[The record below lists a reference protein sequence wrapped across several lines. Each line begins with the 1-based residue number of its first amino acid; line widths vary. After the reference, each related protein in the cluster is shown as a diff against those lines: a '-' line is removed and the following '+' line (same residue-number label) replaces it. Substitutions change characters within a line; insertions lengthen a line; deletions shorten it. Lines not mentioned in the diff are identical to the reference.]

1 MNKQK
6 TYISIDLKSFYAS
19 VECVDRHLDPLT
31 TNLVVADPSR
41 TEKTICLAISPSLK
55 AYGLKG
61 RARLFEVQ
69 EKVRRINLERKRSC
83 PYPDFLGK
91 SSSSLV
97 LEKSKEL
104 ALDYIIAPPQMKKYI
119 QVSSHIYSIYLKYV
133 AKEDIHVY
141 SIDEV
146 FMDVTNYL
154 HLYQNDPRKMALLMI
169 QDVLKETGIT
179 ATAGIGSNLYLAK
192 VAMDIIAKH
201 VTPDKDGVRI
211 ASLDEIEYRK
221 KLWNHTPLTDF
232 WRVGKGYEKKL
243 HSMDLYT
250 MGDIAKCAL
259 LNEKDYNEEILYSA
273 FGVNAELLI
282 DHAFGY
288 ENVTI
293 KDIKNYKPST
303 TSLSEGQVIH
313 CPYDY
318 SQTRI
323 LLSEMMDNL
332 SLSITEKGLATNSI
346 SLYIVYDVS
355 NLKNGYDGSIKKDYL
370 GRNMPK
376 PYSGMIKL
384 KNYTS
389 SYRELVQALFS
400 LYDENVNRNLLIRKI
415 NIACHNLIK
424 EEELSSQVHFEKIS
438 LFENPDETLKMEKK
452 ESEERRKDKQVQFAL
467 LSIKKKYGKNAVL
480 KANDYQKDATQK
492 ERNEQIGGHRA

>member
-19 VECVDRHLDPLT
+19 VECIERHLDPLT